1 MAAVASQLSFE
12 VLRFA
17 AEPVSSEVG
26 LLEIEGRFRAGT
38 RRRLGVPRLVAEDAE
53 GLREIAPAAA
63 DEATAEPDGALW
75 RATYAVAIDELGGSV
90 FSLAVGRELLLELPA
105 PDAAEGTGDREVRLA
120 REANA
125 LRRTADEA
133 RDAAAAALASASA
146 ERRSRE
152 AAEAELSEVRLAR
165 DDLTRRVAG
174 LEEEL
179 AQARRE
185 HAEEVVRRD
194 AERETALA
202 GRDQEA
208 ARAAEERVAD
218 IEAEIAETRRALR
231 AARAEA
237 EGIRRELERERERA
251 EAAEAAVRRGRVTEI
266 AGEPVNGDERLGD
279 AGNDRVEQAGDER
292 LRDAGNDRVAQAG
305 DDLLGAAGSDRVGQA
320 GDDPLGAAGSG
331 RVAQAGDEG
340 DEPAPLTSPG
350 EDDAPTRRFQTDRED
365 PNTAPVLSNG
375 AEPSGDDAA
384 TEVATLERRE
394 PVEGDPGETVRVLG
408 ARRPRRSGA
417 GPPAEPAPGTA
428 AIGARHIEPGQTHR
442 GAIAAW
448 IARAF
453 AFLALTVVVVALLMV
468 LKPF

>member
-26 LLEIEGRFRAGT
+26 LLEIEGRFRAGS
-38 RRRLGVPRLVAEDAE
+38 RRRLGVPRLVAEDAD
-53 GLREIAPAAA
+53 GSREIAPAAA

-90 FSLAVGRELLLELPA
+90 FSLAVGRELLLGLPA

-146 ERRSRE
+146 ERQARE
-152 AAEAELSEVRLAR
+152 AAEGELSEVRLAR

-174 LEEEL
+174 LEEDL

-218 IEAEIAETRRALR
+218 IEAELAETRRGLR
-231 AARAEA
+231 AARADA

-266 AGEPVNGDERLGD
+266 AGEPVNGDE
-279 AGNDRVEQAGDER
+279 
-292 LRDAGNDRVAQAG
+292 
-305 DDLLGAAGSDRVGQA
+305 LGAAGSDRAAETADA
-320 GDDPLGAAGSG
+320 GDQTAPLGPSG
-331 RVAQAGDEG
+331 EEART
-340 DEPAPLTSPG
+340 APLTAPG
-350 EDDAPTRRFQTDRED
+350 DDDAPTRRFQTGRDD
-365 PNTAPVLSNG
+365 ANTAPLLSNG
-375 AEPSGDDAA
+375 AEPADDEAA
-384 TEVATLERRE
+384 TEVATLERPD
-394 PVEGDPGETVRVLG
+394 PVAGDPGETVRVLG
-408 ARRPRRSGA
+408 ARRPRRSGT

-442 GAIAAW
+442 GALAAW

-453 AFLALTVVVVALLMV
+453 AFLALTIVVVALLMV

>member
-26 LLEIEGRFRAGT
+26 LLELEGRFRAGT
-38 RRRLGVPRLVAEDAE
+38 RRRLGLPRLVAEDAD
-53 GLREIAPAAA
+53 GSREIAPAAA
-63 DEATAEPDGALW
+63 AEATAEPEGALW
-75 RATYAVAIDELGGSV
+75 RATYAVAIDELAGSV
-90 FSLAVGRELLLELPA
+90 FSLAVGRALLLGLPA

-133 RDAAAAALASASA
+133 RDAAAAALASTSA

-152 AAEAELSEVRLAR
+152 AVETELSEVRLAR
-165 DDLTRRVAG
+165 DDLMRRVAG
-174 LEEEL
+174 LEEDL

-185 HAEEVVRRD
+185 HAEELVRRD

-218 IEAEIAETRRALR
+218 IEAEIVESRRALR

-251 EAAEAAVRRGRVTEI
+251 EAAESAVRRGRVTAI
-266 AGEPVNGDERLGD
+266 AGEPVNGDESDEADD
-279 AGNDRVEQAGDER
+279 AAQLAAG
-292 LRDAGNDRVAQAG
+292 
-305 DDLLGAAGSDRVGQA
+305 GSDRSEP
-320 GDDPLGAAGSG
+320 DD
-331 RVAQAGDEG
+331 E
-340 DEPAPLTSPG
+340 
-350 EDDAPTRRFQTDRED
+350 DAPTRRFQTDRD
-365 PNTAPVLSNG
+365 DAATAPLRANG
-375 AEPSGDDAA
+375 TEPTGDEAA
-384 TEVATLERRE
+384 TEVATLERPD
-394 PVEGDPGETVRVLG
+394 PVAGDPGETVRVLG
-408 ARRPRRSGA
+408 ARRPRRTGE
-417 GPPAEPAPGTA
+417 GPPAEAAPGTA

-442 GAIAAW
+442 GALAGW

>member
-26 LLEIEGRFRAGT
+26 LLELEGRFRAGT
-38 RRRLGVPRLVAEDAE
+38 RRRLGVPRLVAEDAD
-53 GLREIAPAAA
+53 GSREIAPAAA
-63 DEATAEPDGALW
+63 DEATAEPEGALW
-75 RATYAVAIDELGGSV
+75 RATYAVAIDELAGSV
-90 FSLAVGRELLLELPA
+90 FSLAVGRELLLGLPA

-133 RDAAAAALASASA
+133 RDAAAAALASTSA

-152 AAEAELSEVRLAR
+152 AAETELSEVRLAR

-174 LEEEL
+174 LEEDL

-185 HAEEVVRRD
+185 HAEELVRRD

-202 GRDQEA
+202 GRDHEA

-218 IEAEIAETRRALR
+218 IEAEIVETRRALR

-237 EGIRRELERERERA
+237 EGVRRELERERERA
-251 EAAEAAVRRGRVTEI
+251 EAAESAVRRGRVTAI
-266 AGEPVNGDERLGD
+266 AGEPVNGAEGAGESDETT
-279 AGNDRVEQAGDER
+279 RVAAAGDES
-292 LRDAGNDRVAQAG
+292 DETAGI
-305 DDLLGAAGSDRVGQA
+305 AA
-320 GDDPLGAAGSG
+320 P
-331 RVAQAGDEG
+331 GDES
-340 DEPAPLTSPG
+340 DEDT
-350 EDDAPTRRFQTDRED
+350 PTRRFQTDRD
-365 PNTAPVLSNG
+365 DAATAPLRANG
-375 AEPSGDDAA
+375 TEPAGDEAA
-384 TEVATLERRE
+384 TEVATLERPER
-394 PVEGDPGETVRVLG
+394 VEGDPGETVRVLG
-408 ARRPRRSGA
+408 ARRPRRTGE
-417 GPPAEPAPGTA
+417 GPPAEAAPGTA

-442 GAIAAW
+442 SALAAW

>member
-26 LLEIEGRFRAGT
+26 LLEIEGRFRAGS
-38 RRRLGVPRLVAEDAE
+38 RRRLGVPRLVAEDAD
-53 GLREIAPAAA
+53 GSREIAPAAA

-90 FSLAVGRELLLELPA
+90 FSLAVGRELLLGLPA

-133 RDAAAAALASASA
+133 RDAAGAALASASA
-146 ERRSRE
+146 ERQARE
-152 AAEAELSEVRLAR
+152 AAEGELSEVRLAR

-174 LEEEL
+174 LEEDL

-218 IEAEIAETRRALR
+218 IEAELAETRRGLR
-231 AARAEA
+231 AARADA
-237 EGIRRELERERERA
+237 EGIRRELERARERA
-251 EAAEAAVRRGRVTEI
+251 DAAEAAVRRGRVTEI
-266 AGEPVNGDERLGD
+266 AGEPVNGDE
-279 AGNDRVEQAGDER
+279 
-292 LRDAGNDRVAQAG
+292 
-305 DDLLGAAGSDRVGQA
+305 LGAAGSDRAAETADA
-320 GDDPLGAAGSG
+320 GDQTAPLGPSG
-331 RVAQAGDEG
+331 EEART
-340 DEPAPLTSPG
+340 APLTAPG
-350 EDDAPTRRFQTDRED
+350 DDDAPTRRFQTGRDD
-365 PNTAPVLSNG
+365 ANTAPLLSNG
-375 AEPSGDDAA
+375 AEPAGDEAA
-384 TEVATLERRE
+384 TEVATLERPD
-394 PVEGDPGETVRVLG
+394 PVAGDPGETVRVLG
-408 ARRPRRSGA
+408 ARRPRRSGT

-442 GAIAAW
+442 GALAAW

-453 AFLALTVVVVALLMV
+453 AFLALTIVVVALLMV